1 MDFTSL
7 LSAISSILSKIDD
20 VVWGPVI
27 IVLILGTGLYLTLG
41 LRFLSWIEIPRGFRL
56 MWHGRKH
63 RTDITGELSPFAALM
78 TALAATVGTGNIAGV
93 ATAIFTGGPGAL
105 FWMWCTA
112 MVGMA
117 TKFAESTLAMKYR
130 EITPAGNVVGGPM
143 YFIKNGLGKNWMWL
157 GTLFAVFGGLAGFGI
172 GNMTQANSISSA
184 LETSFQLPTWVT
196 AIILF
201 VLTGAVFLGGV
212 RRIGAVSSKVVPL
225 MAALYIVC
233 ALIIVFK
240 NLDQLPVIFSLVLR
254 EAFTPTAAQ
263 GGFAGATVMMAIR
276 FGVARGIFS
285 NEAGLGSAAIAQA
298 AAACDNPV
306 KMGLIGMLGTFID
319 TIIVCSMTGF
329 AILVT
334 GSWTSGKTGV
344 PLTSYAFDQ
353 AFPGYGN
360 YIVAVCLI
368 LFAFTTILGWCVY
381 SERCWIY
388 LFGDKAQFPFRCVF
402 TLAVPVGAVATLD
415 NVWTLADIL
424 NALMA
429 VPNLIG
435 LILLSPA
442 LFAMV
447 KEYRTSKDKDNLF
460 L

>member
-1 MDFTSL
+1 MEQITSL
-7 LSAISSILSKIDD
+7 LSAIDD
-20 VVWGPVI
+20 VVWGPII
-27 IVLILGTGLYLTLG
+27 IVLILGTGLYLTVG
-41 LRFLSWIEIPRGFRL
+41 LKFLSWTEIPRGFRL

-63 RTDITGELSPFAALM
+63 RSDITGELSPFAALM

-117 TKFAESTLAMKYR
+117 TQFAESTLAMKYR
-130 EITPAGNVVGGPM
+130 EVTPAGNVVGGPM
-143 YFIKNGLGKNWMWL
+143 YFIKNGLGKKWMWL
-157 GTLFAVFGGLAGFGI
+157 GTLFALFGGLAGFGI
-172 GNMTQANSISSA
+172 GNMTQSNSIA
-184 LETSFQLPTWVT
+184 AGLETAFGLPTWVT
-196 AIILF
+196 AIVLF
-201 VLTGAVFLGGV
+201 LIAGAVFLGGV
-212 RRIGAVSSKVVPL
+212 RRIGSVSSKVVPF
-225 MAALYIVC
+225 MAAVYIFF
-233 ALIIVFK
+233 ALIIIIK
-240 NLDQLPVIFSLVLR
+240 NIGQVPAMFSLVLR

-298 AAACDNPV
+298 AATCDNPV

-334 GSWTSGKTGV
+334 GSWTSGKTGA
-344 PLTSYAFDQ
+344 PLTSYAFNQ

-360 YIVAVCLI
+360 YIVAICLA

-388 LFGDKAQFPFRCVF
+388 LFGDKALRPFRLIF
-402 TLAVPVGAVATLD
+402 TLVVPIGAVTTLD

-429 VPNLIG
+429 APNLIA
-435 LILLSPA
+435 LVLLSPT

-447 KEYRTSKDKDNLF
+447 KEYKASKDKDNLF
-460 L
+460 R